1 MEGPRDL
8 PGALSFGLPMELKA
22 DCGRCFALC
31 CVVPAFSRSADFAM
45 DKPAGQ
51 ACPNLREDFGCGI
64 HDRLRS
70 KGFSGC
76 TAYDCFGAGQQVA
89 QVTFGGRDWRSS
101 PSLKDR
107 MFAVFPVM
115 GRLHEL
121 LYYLTEALS
130 VPAAASLRATIQA
143 DIDELAGLTG
153 LDADALLALDL
164 QPYWRRADE
173 ILTRVSS
180 LARAGLRGKDRR
192 GADLI
197 GADLRGQD
205 LRGANLRGARLI
217 RADLRGADLRL
228 ADMIGADLRGAD
240 LRGTD
245 LTGALFLT
253 QSQLAAAGHWQ

>member
-1 MEGPRDL
+1 
-8 PGALSFGLPMELKA
+8 MELKA
-22 DCGRCFALC
+22 NCAKCFGLC
-31 CVVPAFSRSADFAM
+31 CVVPAFSRSADFAI
-45 DKPAGQ
+45 DKPAGK
-51 ACPNLREDFGCGI
+51 ACQNLTEDFACGI

-76 TAYDCFGAGQQVA
+76 TVYDCFGAGQQVA

-101 PSLKDR
+101 PSLRDS

-130 VPAAASLRATIQA
+130 IPAGVPQRASIQATISEITA
-143 DIDELAGLTG
+143 LTG
-153 LDADALLALDL
+153 LDADSLLALDL
-164 QPYWRRADE
+164 QPYWRRTDE
-173 ILTRVSS
+173 LLTQVSAR
-180 LARAGLRGKDRR
+180 ARAGLRGKDFR

-217 RADLRGADLRL
+217 RADLRGADLRQ

-240 LRGTD
+240 LREAD

-253 QSQLAAAGHWQ
+253 RSQLEAAKHWQ

>member
-1 MEGPRDL
+1 
-8 PGALSFGLPMELKA
+8 MELKA
-22 DCGRCFALC
+22 DCTRCFGLC
-31 CVVPAFSRSADFAM
+31 CVVPAFSRSADFAI
-45 DKPAGQ
+45 DKPAGK
-51 ACPNLREDFGCGI
+51 ACPNLREDFACGI

-76 TAYDCFGAGQQVA
+76 TVYDCFGAGQRVA

-101 PSLKDR
+101 PALRDC

-130 VPAAASLRATIQA
+130 MPAASPMRASIESARSEISS
-143 DIDELAGLTG
+143 LTER
-153 LDADALLALDL
+153 DADSLLALDL
-164 QPYWRRADE
+164 QPYWTLTDE
-173 ILTRVSS
+173 LVTRVSS
-180 LARAGLRGKDRR
+180 LVRAGLRGEDRR

-197 GADLRGQD
+197 GADLRGHD

-217 RADLRGADLRL
+217 RADLRGADLRQ

-240 LRGTD
+240 LRGAD

-253 QSQLAAAGHWQ
+253 RSQLQSATYWQ